1 MELILTR
8 NIFGY
13 T

>member
-8 NIFGY
+8 QIC
-13 T
+13 